1 MVARVLSLLYRE
13 VRGLHQ
19 AAYVLALF
27 TFASQI
33 LAIVRDRTLA
43 HQFGAGYELD
53 LYYAAFR
60 IPDLLFVLFASV
72 LSVYVLLPFVVKTAN
87 TQTGRELLSQVF
99 TLFLVS
105 YSALAAA
112 LFLLAPYCVPFLF
125 PGFEASA
132 HTQIVELMRIL
143 LLQPLLLG
151 ISSLCGVITQ
161 LQHRFI
167 IYAISPLLYN
177 IGIIFGVVVFYP
189 LWGLSGLVWGVVFGA
204 FGHVLIQI
212 PLVVKSDL
220 RFGIALH
227 FKADELWGLAKVA
240 VPRALTL
247 SLHQIQFILFVM
259 LASFMAVGSVSV
271 LQFAFNLQSVPL
283 AIIGVSYSVAAFP
296 TLAEL
301 LAKQKQQDFNLFVLT
316 AIRHIIFW
324 SLPIVTL
331 VIVLRAQIVRVLLG
345 SGSFDWDD
353 TRLTAAVLAVFVVTL
368 TMQAILM
375 LMTRALYA
383 GGKTMLPLIL
393 ALFGVSVGAGSAW
406 LLYWWFMISEP
417 ARYFMADILRLQD
430 VVGIEV
436 MALPIGFTL
445 GILVEL
451 LLIVVVCR
459 KLFSMTYQPLYRT
472 IFVSTVS
479 ALAGGIAAYGTLS
492 FVVEGINQ
500 ETFIGI
506 FMQGLV
512 AGVVGVGTVITFHF
526 LLQSREL
533 HEVYSSFR
541 ARLFKTDVV
550 APQPEVI

>member
-1 MVARVLSLLYRE
+1 MVARVLSILYRE
-13 VRGLHQ
+13 VKGLHQ

-27 TFASQI
+27 TFVSQI

-43 HQFGAGYELD
+43 DQFGAGYELD
-53 LYYAAFR
+53 IYYAAFR

-72 LSVYVLLPFVVKTAN
+72 LSVYVLLPFVAN
-87 TQTGRELLSQVF
+87 ATNSQIGKQLLSQVF
-99 TLFLVS
+99 TIFLVS
-105 YSALAAA
+105 YSVLAVV
-112 LFLLAPYCVPFLF
+112 LFIGAPFCVPLLF
-125 PGFEASA
+125 PGFDSA
-132 HTQIVELMRIL
+132 AHVEIVTLMRIL

-167 IYAISPLLYN
+167 IYALSPLLYN
-177 IGIIFGVVVFYP
+177 IGIIVGVIVFYEW
-189 LWGLSGLVWGVVFGA
+189 WGLPGLVWGVVLGA
-204 FGHVLIQI
+204 LGHVLIQV
-212 PLVVKSDL
+212 PLILKSNV
-220 RFGIALH
+220 RFGLTVL
-227 FKADELWGLAKVA
+227 FDKNKLWEVAKVA

-247 SLHQIQFILFVM
+247 SLHQVQFLLFVM
-259 LASFMAVGSVSV
+259 MASLMAVGSVSV

-301 LAKQKQQDFNLFVLT
+301 LAKQRQQDFNLYVLT

-324 SLPIVTL
+324 SLPIIAL

-368 TMQAILM
+368 TMQAVL
-375 LMTRALYA
+375 LLLTRALYA
-383 GGKTMLPLIL
+383 GGRTMLPLVL
-393 ALFGVSVGAGSAW
+393 ACAGVSVGAGSAW
-406 LLYWWFMISEP
+406 LLYWWFALSEP
-417 ARYFMADILRLQD
+417 ARYFIADILRLRD
-430 VVGIEV
+430 VVGVEV
-436 MALPIGFTL
+436 LALPIGFTL
-445 GILVEL
+445 GILLEL
-451 LLIVVVCR
+451 FLMLIVTTR
-459 KLFSMTYQPLYRT
+459 LFNLSYKPVFRT
-472 IFVSTVS
+472 LFVSVVS
-479 ALAGGIAAYGTLS
+479 ALVGGGATYATLS

-512 AGVVGVGTVITFHF
+512 GGIVGIGMVIITYS
-526 LLQSREL
+526 LLRSSEL
-533 HEVYSSFR
+533 NEFYGSFR

-550 APQPEVI
+550 APQPEVL

>member
-1 MVARVLSLLYRE
+1 MVARILSLLYKE
-13 VRGLHQ
+13 VKGLHQ

-72 LSVYVLLPFVVKTAN
+72 LSVYVLLPFVVKAGDS
-87 TQTGRELLSQVF
+87 QAGRELLSQVF

-105 YSALAAA
+105 YSAIATL
-112 LFLLAPYCVPFLF
+112 LFFVAPYCVPFLF
-125 PGFEASA
+125 PGFDTVA
-132 HTQIVELMRIL
+132 HTQIVTLMRIL
-143 LLQPLLLG
+143 LLQPLFLG

-167 IYAISPLLYN
+167 IYAISPLIYN
-177 IGIIFGVVVFYP
+177 IGIIIGVVIFYQW
-189 LWGLSGLVWGVVFGA
+189 WGLSGLVWGVVLGA
-204 FGHVLIQI
+204 FGHVIIQVPLI
-212 PLVVKSDL
+212 LKSDL
-220 RFGIALH
+220 RFRITNT
-227 FKADELWGLAKVA
+227 FDSQKLWKLAKVA
-240 VPRALTL
+240 IPRALTL
-247 SLHQIQFILFVM
+247 SLHQVQFLLFVM
-259 LASFMAVGSVSV
+259 VASMMTVGSVSV

-283 AIIGVSYSVAAFP
+283 AIIGASYSVAAFP

-301 LAKQKQQDFNLFVLT
+301 IAKQKQHDFNLYVLT

-324 SLPIVTL
+324 SLPIIAL

-345 SGSFDWDD
+345 SGSFNWDD
-353 TRLTAAVLAVFVVTL
+353 TRLTAAVLAIFVITL
-368 TMQAILM
+368 TMQAVLM
-375 LMTRALYA
+375 LLTRAFYA

-393 ALFGVSVGAGSAW
+393 AGIGVSAGAGSAW
-406 LLYWWFMISEP
+406 ILYWWFMVSLSAQQFI
-417 ARYFMADILRLQD
+417 ADILRLRD
-430 VVGIEV
+430 VVGVEV
-436 MALPIGFTL
+436 MALPIGFII
-445 GILVEL
+445 GIFFELVL
-451 LLIVVVCR
+451 MIFVSR
-459 KLFSMTYQPLYRT
+459 KLFSMTYRPVYRT
-472 IFVSTVS
+472 IFVSIIS
-479 ALAGGIAAYGTLS
+479 ALVGGITAYGTLF

-512 AGVVGVGTVITFHF
+512 AGIVGVMAVLVTHF
-526 LLQSREL
+526 SLRSQEL
-533 HEVYSSFR
+533 HEVYTSFR

-550 APQPEVI
+550 APQPEVL